1 MHLLRFC
8 FLNSQRQLRNG
19 WWIGLFFLL
28 LAALLA
34 PALLLARHYGMEL
47 SPLTQSVI
55 VLLATWGCQ
64 RLRRRPLSEV
74 VGTLDGRWAREFGL
88 GSLVGTA
95 LMAAPAAL
103 LWAGGW
109 VAWHWNPD
117 GLSTVW
123 PNLVL
128 FTGVALV
135 EELMFRGVLFQRL
148 RAGLGPWPA
157 QLLVAGYFLLTH
169 SNNPSM
175 AGSAKVLAGVNI
187 FLASLLFGVAL
198 LRTRSLAM
206 PLGLHL
212 MANFV
217 QGGLLGLGVSGTDN
231 AGLLTPLFK
240 QAPTWLTG
248 GQFGLE
254 ASVPGLVCV
263 AVALL
268 LVYRWRPALPQQAP
282 RVAALAE
289 TSCAIA

>member
-1 MHLLRFC
+1 MRVLRFC
-8 FLNSQRQLRNG
+8 LLNSQRQLRNG

-28 LAALLA
+28 LAAALA
-34 PALLLARHYGMEL
+34 PALLLTRRYGVTL
-47 SPLTQSVI
+47 SPLMQGVI

-74 VGTLDGRWAREFGL
+74 VGTLDGRWVREFAL
-88 GSLVGTA
+88 GNLAGAA

-109 VAWHWNPD
+109 VAWRWDAD
-117 GLSTVW
+117 GLSTVG
-123 PNLVL
+123 PSLVL
-128 FTGVALV
+128 FTGVALA

-148 RAGLGPWPA
+148 VAGLGPWPA
-157 QLLVAGYFLLTH
+157 QVLVAGYFWLTH
-169 SNNPSM
+169 SDNPGM
-175 AGSAKVLAGVNI
+175 AGSAQVLASVNI
-187 FLASLLFGVAL
+187 FLASLLFGAAL

-231 AGLLTPLFK
+231 AGLLTPWFN

-248 GQFGLE
+248 GRFGLE

-263 AVALL
+263 VVALL
-268 LVYRWRPALPQQAP
+268 LVYRWRQTPPQQAS
-282 RVAALAE
+282 RVAAVAE
-289 TSCAIA
+289 TGHSIA